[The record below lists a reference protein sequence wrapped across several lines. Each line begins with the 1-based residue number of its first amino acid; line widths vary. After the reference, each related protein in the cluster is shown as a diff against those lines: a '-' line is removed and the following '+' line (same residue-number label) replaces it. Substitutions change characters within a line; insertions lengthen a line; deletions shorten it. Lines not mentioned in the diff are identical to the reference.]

1 MSSIAEQLTRIN
13 AAKES
18 LSGVLVEN
26 GITPPATFEEYA
38 DAASGINR
46 DFRDA
51 FVGRVNGT
59 LTEVDE
65 TLLGGATKLADYAF
79 AGCTSLSA
87 FSGETITGAVGNN
100 AFYGCKNLEELYLPN
115 AISVGKYAFR
125 DCSKIGPILELPNVK
140 TIDEYAFSYA
150 TGLRDISFPKAE
162 TIGSNAFNTVVAL
175 SAVSFPV
182 ATTIG
187 TRAFDSKTQLRD
199 ISFPS
204 ATSVMAN
211 AFDGCT
217 NLSAVSLP
225 SVASIQAYVFKNC
238 KSLSTVSLPTITMGA
253 YAFQDCTGLSSLSL
267 PNLTALLSCALQ
279 GCTALSSLEI
289 PACQTL
295 TTPFRTSYSAT
306 AKLSNLVS
314 LSLPS
319 ITTISARA
327 FGATATQQY
336 TGIVDLYFPN
346 KTVAQVKAM
355 SNYSTWHCGSGCTI
369 HASDG
374 SFLYG
379 S

>member
-38 DAASGINR
+38 DAASGINLAYR
-46 DFRDA
+46 EDLDNLVSRA
-51 FVGRVNGT
+51 ISAISSK
-59 LTEVDE
+59 
-65 TLLGGATKLADYAF
+65 ATSIGSYAF
-79 AGCTSLSA
+79 YNCARLSTA
-87 FSGETITGAVGNN
+87 
-100 AFYGCKNLEELYLPN
+100 
-115 AISVGKYAFR
+115 
-125 DCSKIGPILELPNVK
+125 
-140 TIDEYAFSYA
+140 
-150 TGLRDISFPKAE
+150 
-162 TIGSNAFNTVVAL
+162 
-175 SAVSFPV
+175 SFPV
-182 ATTIG
+182 ATSI
-187 TRAFDSKTQLRD
+187 
-199 ISFPS
+199 
-204 ATSVMAN
+204 AN
-211 AFDGCT
+211 NALYNCT
-217 NLSAVSLP
+217 
-225 SVASIQAYVFKNC
+225 
-238 KSLSTVSLPTITMGA
+238 SLSTVSLPAATTIGNN
-253 YAFQDCTGLSSLSL
+253 AFGGCTSLSTVSL
-267 PNLTALLSCALQ
+267 PAAISIGSNAFFT
-279 GCTALSSLEI
+279 CTALSSLEI
-289 PACQTL
+289 PACKTL

-319 ITTISARA
+319 ITTISSKA
-327 FGATATQQY
+327 FGYSATQQY